1 MPNRK
6 GQSHKKDSEMISWI
20 QFQSGWSKT
29 KRNKEISKIEERM
42 LIEED
47 LELEPKTKRG
57 RTGYYEDDW

>member
-29 KRNKEISKIEERM
+29 KRNKEISKIEKF
-42 LIEED
+42 IEAAYTARSVNKAD
-47 LELEPKTKRG
+47 CVVP
-57 RTGYYEDDW
+57 